1 MCREVFGNKLEETHV
16 GWVPVLAAKS
26 ILAGVHQRLN
36 PDFRHFVRRSPWL
49 CAGSDIFENGAMIF
63 GLRGFPLRV
72 GDTSGQGVRLR
83 FGSLASVT
91 RIQDSTVSSHGEERS
106 GRQDTNRYKDR
117 EWSAEADS

>member
-1 MCREVFGNKLEETHV
+1 
-16 GWVPVLAAKS
+16 
-26 ILAGVHQRLN
+26 
-36 PDFRHFVRRSPWL
+36 
-49 CAGSDIFENGAMIF
+49 MIF